1 MSDMT
6 ILIQVRA
13 RYDDAGQAL
22 IERLQASLPPA
33 PTGPHGT

>member
-6 ILIQVRA
+6 ILILVRA

-22 IERLQASLPPA
+22 IERLQTALPPA

>member
-22 IERLQASLPPA
+22 IECLQATLPPA